1 MQHDATACCQTKRA
15 KSQRTNRK
23 AAGTSGRI
31 LRVGNGVPDPPEQPH
46 AAQAGSHPIAD
57 VNGTNPQTRQ
67 HHHRP
72 LQSVHLDAV
81 EALEDR
87 MTINCRRLHTILV
100 AALADGKAGS
110 KHQKHNQQRNPGGEG
125 RRRQHGRNVF
135 GDQGAIAYRAI
146 VHRTQNLPPT
156 SNRPRPMPT
165 HPARAL
171 LHLLRPYRRRVFIAA
186 IALIIAAAAMLAVGQ
201 GLRAVIDKGFSA
213 GDPAWLDRALAAMFG
228 VIALLAAA
236 TYLRFYNVSWLG
248 ERVTADI
255 RRRVFDHLL
264 NLPPAWFEAGRTGE
278 VISRLTSDTTQ
289 IENVVGSSLS
299 IALRNGLLLIGGLVM
314 LFTTSLK
321 LTLLTL
327 AGVPLVVTP
336 IILFGRKVRKL
347 ARESQ
352 DRVAE
357 LGNRIDET
365 IHEIRIVQAYGHENA
380 DRREFGGLVEAS
392 FATARERVANRA
404 KLVAAVMVLVF
415 GAIAFILWV
424 GGHDVLAGKLTAG
437 ELSAFVFYAAI
448 VAGSVGALSEVWG
461 ELQRAAGATE
471 RLMEILASRPAI
483 LAPAVPQPFP
493 EPSRGEIVLD
503 QVRFHYPTRQDVPAL
518 DDFCLTVNP
527 GETVALV
534 GPSGSGKSTVF
545 QLLLRFYDP
554 EAGVLRI
561 DGVPLQNADPLALR
575 QRIALVS
582 QEAVI
587 FAGSVADNVRYA
599 RPEASLDEVR
609 AACAAAFADEFID
622 KLPEGYATDLGE
634 RGVRLSGGQRQR
646 IAIARA
652 ILADRPILLLD
663 EATSALDAESERM
676 VQTALDGLMRQRT
689 TVVIAHRLATV
700 QKADRIVVMEN
711 GRIAQQGSHA
721 ELIASDGLY
730 ARLAR
735 LQFVA

>member
-1 MQHDATACCQTKRA
+1 
-15 KSQRTNRK
+15 
-23 AAGTSGRI
+23 
-31 LRVGNGVPDPPEQPH
+31 
-46 AAQAGSHPIAD
+46 
-57 VNGTNPQTRQ
+57 
-67 HHHRP
+67 
-72 LQSVHLDAV
+72 
-81 EALEDR
+81 
-87 MTINCRRLHTILV
+87 
-100 AALADGKAGS
+100 
-110 KHQKHNQQRNPGGEG
+110 
-125 RRRQHGRNVF
+125 
-135 GDQGAIAYRAI
+135 
-146 VHRTQNLPPT
+146 
-156 SNRPRPMPT
+156 MPT

-171 LHLLRPYRRRVFIAA
+171 LHLLAPYRQRVIIAA
-186 IALIIAAAAMLAVGQ
+186 IALVLAAAAMLAVGQ
-201 GLRAVIDKGFSA
+201 GLRTVIDKGFSA
-213 GDPAWLDRALAAMFG
+213 GDPAWLDRSLAAMFG
-228 VIALLAAA
+228 VIVLLAVA

-264 NLPPAWFEAGRTGE
+264 SLPPAWFEAGRTGE

-299 IALRNGLLLIGGLVM
+299 IALRNALLLMGGLVM
-314 LFTTSLK
+314 LFTTSIK

-336 IILFGRKVRKL
+336 IVVFGRKVRRL

-365 IHEIRIVQAYGHENA
+365 IHEIRIVQAYGHEDA
-380 DRREFGGLVEAS
+380 DRQDFGRRVEDS
-392 FATARERVANRA
+392 FATARQRVASRA
-404 KLVAAVMVLVF
+404 KLVAAVLLLVF

-424 GGHDVLAGKLTAG
+424 GGHDVLAGRLSAG

-448 VAGSVGALSEVWG
+448 VAGSIGALSEVWG

-471 RLMEILASRPAI
+471 RLMEILATAPAI
-483 LAPAVPQPFP
+483 QAPANPRPFP
-493 EPSRGEIVLD
+493 TPARGAIAVD
-503 QVRFHYPTRQDVPAL
+503 GVRFHYPSRPDTPAL
-518 DDFCLTVNP
+518 DDFSLAVQP

-554 EAGVLRI
+554 EAGQLSI
-561 DGVPLQNADPLALR
+561 DGVPLAEADPLALR
-575 QRIALVS
+575 RHIALVS

-587 FAGSVADNVRYA
+587 FAASVADNVRYA
-599 RPEASLDEVR
+599 RPEASFDEVQ
-609 AACAAAFADEFID
+609 AACRAAFADEFIAD
-622 KLPEGYATDLGE
+622 LPQGYDTDLGE

-652 ILADRPILLLD
+652 ILANRPVLLLD

-676 VQTALDGLMRQRT
+676 VQQALDGLMRQRT

-700 QKADRIVVMEN
+700 QKADRIVVMDG
-711 GRIAQQGSHA
+711 GRIVQQGSHA
-721 ELIASDGLY
+721 DLIAADGLY

>member
-1 MQHDATACCQTKRA
+1 
-15 KSQRTNRK
+15 
-23 AAGTSGRI
+23 
-31 LRVGNGVPDPPEQPH
+31 
-46 AAQAGSHPIAD
+46 
-57 VNGTNPQTRQ
+57 
-67 HHHRP
+67 
-72 LQSVHLDAV
+72 
-81 EALEDR
+81 
-87 MTINCRRLHTILV
+87 
-100 AALADGKAGS
+100 
-110 KHQKHNQQRNPGGEG
+110 
-125 RRRQHGRNVF
+125 
-135 GDQGAIAYRAI
+135 
-146 VHRTQNLPPT
+146 
-156 SNRPRPMPT
+156 MPT

-171 LHLLRPYRRRVFIAA
+171 FQLLRPYRRRVFIAA
-186 IALIIAAAAMLAVGQ
+186 IALVVAAAAMLAVGQ

-213 GDPAWLDRALAAMFG
+213 GDPAWLDRTLAAMFG

-264 NLPPAWFEAGRTGE
+264 SLPPAWFEAGRTGE

-299 IALRNGLLLIGGLVM
+299 IALRNALLLIGGLVM

-365 IHEIRIVQAYGHENA
+365 IHEIRIVQAYGHEDA
-380 DRREFGGLVEAS
+380 DRRDFGNLVEAS

-424 GGHDVLAGKLTAG
+424 GGHDVLAGTLTAG

-471 RLMEILASRPAI
+471 RLMEILASQPAI
-483 LAPAVPQPFP
+483 LAPPVPQPLP
-493 EPSRGEIVLD
+493 EPARGEIVLE
-503 QVRFHYPTRQDVPAL
+503 QVRFHYPTRPDVPAL

-575 QRIALVS
+575 RRIALVS

-587 FAGSVADNVRYA
+587 FAASVADNVRYA
-599 RPEASLDEVR
+599 RPEASLDDVR

-622 KLPEGYATDLGE
+622 KLPEGYATDLWE

-652 ILADRPILLLD
+652 ILAARPILLLD

-676 VQTALDGLMRQRT
+676 VQSALDGLMRQRT
-689 TVVIAHRLATV
+689 TLVIAHRLATV
-700 QKADRIVVMEN
+700 QKADRIVVMED
-711 GRIAQQGSHA
+711 GRIVQQGSHA

>member
-1 MQHDATACCQTKRA
+1 M
-15 KSQRTNRK
+15 
-23 AAGTSGRI
+23 
-31 LRVGNGVPDPPEQPH
+31 
-46 AAQAGSHPIAD
+46 
-57 VNGTNPQTRQ
+57 
-67 HHHRP
+67 
-72 LQSVHLDAV
+72 
-81 EALEDR
+81 
-87 MTINCRRLHTILV
+87 
-100 AALADGKAGS
+100 
-110 KHQKHNQQRNPGGEG
+110 
-125 RRRQHGRNVF
+125 
-135 GDQGAIAYRAI
+135 
-146 VHRTQNLPPT
+146 
-156 SNRPRPMPT
+156 
-165 HPARAL
+165 
-171 LHLLRPYRRRVFIAA
+171 LHLLAPYRRRVLIAA
-186 IALIIAAAAMLAVGQ
+186 LALVTAAGAMLAVGQ
-201 GLRAVIDKGFSA
+201 GLRMVIDQGFSA
-213 GDPAWLDRALAAMFG
+213 GNPDWLDRSLAAMFG

-248 ERVTADI
+248 ERITADL
-255 RRRVFDHLL
+255 RRKVFDHLL
-264 NLPPAWFEAGRTGE
+264 SLPPSWFEAGRTGE

-299 IALRNGLLLIGGLVM
+299 IALRNALLLIGGLVM

-336 IILFGRKVRKL
+336 IVLFGRRVRRL

-365 IHEIRIVQAYGHENA
+365 IHEIRIVQAYGHEAA
-380 DRREFGGLVEAS
+380 DRQDFARLVENS

-404 KLVAAVMVLVF
+404 RLVAAVMVLVF
-415 GAIAFILWV
+415 GAIAFILWI
-424 GGHDVLAGKLTAG
+424 GGHDVLAGRLSAG

-471 RLMEILASRPAI
+471 RLTEILATRPAI
-483 LAPAVPQPFP
+483 QAPAAPCAFP
-493 EPSRGEIVLD
+493 LPARGEIELD
-503 QVRFHYPTRQDVPAL
+503 TVRFRYPTRPDTPAL
-518 DDFCLTVNP
+518 DNFSLKVRA

-554 EAGVLRI
+554 EHGSVRI
-561 DGVPLQNADPLALR
+561 DGVPLADADPADLR
-575 QRIALVS
+575 SRIALVS

-587 FAGSVADNVRYA
+587 FAASVADNVRYA
-599 RPEASLDEVR
+599 RPEASLDEVK
-609 AACAAAFADEFID
+609 AACAAAFADEFITR
-622 KLPEGYATDLGE
+622 LPEGYDTDLGE

-676 VQTALDGLMRQRT
+676 VQQALDGLMRQRT
-689 TVVIAHRLATV
+689 TLAIAHRLATV
-700 QKADRIVVMEN
+700 QKADRIIVMEA
-711 GRIAQQGSHA
+711 GHVVQQGSHA
-721 ELIASDGLY
+721 ELIAGDGLY

-735 LQFVA
+735 LQFTA

>member
-1 MQHDATACCQTKRA
+1 
-15 KSQRTNRK
+15 
-23 AAGTSGRI
+23 
-31 LRVGNGVPDPPEQPH
+31 
-46 AAQAGSHPIAD
+46 
-57 VNGTNPQTRQ
+57 
-67 HHHRP
+67 
-72 LQSVHLDAV
+72 
-81 EALEDR
+81 
-87 MTINCRRLHTILV
+87 
-100 AALADGKAGS
+100 
-110 KHQKHNQQRNPGGEG
+110 
-125 RRRQHGRNVF
+125 
-135 GDQGAIAYRAI
+135 
-146 VHRTQNLPPT
+146 
-156 SNRPRPMPT
+156 MPT

-171 LHLLRPYRRRVFIAA
+171 LHLLAPYRQRVIIAA
-186 IALIIAAAAMLAVGQ
+186 IALVLAAGAMLAVGQ
-201 GLRAVIDKGFSA
+201 GLRTVIDKGFSA
-213 GDPAWLDRALAAMFG
+213 GDPAWLDRSLAAMFG
-228 VIALLAAA
+228 VIVLLAVA

-264 NLPPAWFEAGRTGE
+264 SLPPAWFEAGRTGE

-299 IALRNGLLLIGGLVM
+299 IALRNALLLVGGLVM
-314 LFTTSLK
+314 LFTTSIK

-336 IILFGRKVRKL
+336 IVVFGRKVRRL

-365 IHEIRIVQAYGHENA
+365 IHEIRIVQAYGHEDA
-380 DRREFGGLVEAS
+380 DRQDFGRRVEDS
-392 FATARERVANRA
+392 FATARQRVASRA
-404 KLVAAVMVLVF
+404 KLVAAVLLLVF

-424 GGHDVLAGKLTAG
+424 GGHDVLAGRLSAG

-448 VAGSVGALSEVWG
+448 VAGSIGALSEVWG

-471 RLMEILASRPAI
+471 RLMEILATAPAI
-483 LAPAVPQPFP
+483 QAPANPRPFP
-493 EPSRGEIVLD
+493 MPARGAIAID
-503 QVRFHYPTRQDVPAL
+503 GVRFHYPSRPDTPAL
-518 DDFCLTVNP
+518 DNFSLAVQP

-554 EAGVLRI
+554 ETGQLAI
-561 DGVPLQNADPLALR
+561 DGVPLAEADPLALR
-575 QRIALVS
+575 RHIALVS

-587 FAGSVADNVRYA
+587 FAASVADNVRYA
-599 RPEASLDEVR
+599 RPEASFDEVQ
-609 AACAAAFADEFID
+609 AACRAAFADEFIAG
-622 KLPEGYATDLGE
+622 LPQGYDTDLGE

-652 ILADRPILLLD
+652 ILANRPVLLLD

-676 VQTALDGLMRQRT
+676 VQQALDGLMRQRT

-700 QKADRIVVMEN
+700 QKADRIVVMDG
-711 GRIAQQGSHA
+711 GRIVQQGSHA
-721 ELIASDGLY
+721 DLIAADGLY

>member
-1 MQHDATACCQTKRA
+1 
-15 KSQRTNRK
+15 
-23 AAGTSGRI
+23 
-31 LRVGNGVPDPPEQPH
+31 
-46 AAQAGSHPIAD
+46 
-57 VNGTNPQTRQ
+57 
-67 HHHRP
+67 
-72 LQSVHLDAV
+72 
-81 EALEDR
+81 
-87 MTINCRRLHTILV
+87 
-100 AALADGKAGS
+100 
-110 KHQKHNQQRNPGGEG
+110 
-125 RRRQHGRNVF
+125 
-135 GDQGAIAYRAI
+135 
-146 VHRTQNLPPT
+146 
-156 SNRPRPMPT
+156 MPT

-171 LHLLRPYRRRVFIAA
+171 LHLLAPYRQRVLIAA
-186 IALIIAAAAMLAVGQ
+186 IALVLAAGAMLAVGQ
-201 GLRAVIDKGFSA
+201 GLRTVIDKGFSA
-213 GDPAWLDRALAAMFG
+213 GDPAWLDRSLAAMFG
-228 VIALLAAA
+228 VIVLLAVA

-264 NLPPAWFEAGRTGE
+264 SLPPAWFEAGRTGE

-299 IALRNGLLLIGGLVM
+299 IALRNALLLMGGLVM
-314 LFTTSLK
+314 LFTTSIK

-336 IILFGRKVRKL
+336 IVVFGRKVRRL

-365 IHEIRIVQAYGHENA
+365 IHEIRIVQAYGHEDA
-380 DRREFGGLVEAS
+380 DRQDFGRRVEDS
-392 FATARERVANRA
+392 FATARQRVASRA
-404 KLVAAVMVLVF
+404 KLVAAVLLLVF

-424 GGHDVLAGKLTAG
+424 GGHDVLAGRLSAG

-448 VAGSVGALSEVWG
+448 VAGSIGALSEVWG

-471 RLMEILASRPAI
+471 RLMEILATAPAI
-483 LAPAVPQPFP
+483 QAPARPRPFP
-493 EPSRGEIVLD
+493 TPARGAIAING
-503 QVRFHYPTRQDVPAL
+503 VRFHYPSRPDTPAL
-518 DDFCLTVNP
+518 NDFSLAVQP

-554 EAGVLRI
+554 ETGQLAI
-561 DGVPLQNADPLALR
+561 DGVPLAEADPLALR
-575 QRIALVS
+575 RHIALVS

-587 FAGSVADNVRYA
+587 FAASVADNVRYA
-599 RPEASLDEVR
+599 RPEASFDEVQ
-609 AACAAAFADEFID
+609 AACRAAFADEFIAG
-622 KLPEGYATDLGE
+622 LPQGYDTDLGE

-652 ILADRPILLLD
+652 ILADRPVLLLD

-676 VQTALDGLMRQRT
+676 VQQALDGLMRQRT

-700 QKADRIVVMEN
+700 QKADRIVVMDG
-711 GRIAQQGSHA
+711 GRIVQQGSHA
-721 ELIASDGLY
+721 DLIAADGLY

>member
-1 MQHDATACCQTKRA
+1 
-15 KSQRTNRK
+15 
-23 AAGTSGRI
+23 
-31 LRVGNGVPDPPEQPH
+31 
-46 AAQAGSHPIAD
+46 
-57 VNGTNPQTRQ
+57 
-67 HHHRP
+67 
-72 LQSVHLDAV
+72 
-81 EALEDR
+81 
-87 MTINCRRLHTILV
+87 
-100 AALADGKAGS
+100 
-110 KHQKHNQQRNPGGEG
+110 
-125 RRRQHGRNVF
+125 
-135 GDQGAIAYRAI
+135 
-146 VHRTQNLPPT
+146 
-156 SNRPRPMPT
+156 MPT

-171 LHLLRPYRRRVFIAA
+171 LHLLAPYRQRVIIAA
-186 IALIIAAAAMLAVGQ
+186 IALVLAAGAMLAVGQ
-201 GLRAVIDKGFSA
+201 GLRTVIDKGFSA
-213 GDPAWLDRALAAMFG
+213 GDPAWLDRSLAAMFG
-228 VIALLAAA
+228 VIVLLAVA

-264 NLPPAWFEAGRTGE
+264 SLPPAWFEAGRTGE

-299 IALRNGLLLIGGLVM
+299 IALRNALLLMGGLVM
-314 LFTTSLK
+314 LFTTSIK

-327 AGVPLVVTP
+327 AGGPLVVTP
-336 IILFGRKVRKL
+336 IVVFGRKVRRL

-365 IHEIRIVQAYGHENA
+365 IHEIRIVQAYGHEDA
-380 DRREFGGLVEAS
+380 DRQDFGRRVEDS
-392 FATARERVANRA
+392 FATARQRVASRA
-404 KLVAAVMVLVF
+404 KLVAAVLLLVF

-424 GGHDVLAGKLTAG
+424 GGHDVLAGRLSAG

-448 VAGSVGALSEVWG
+448 VAGSIGALSEVWG

-471 RLMEILASRPAI
+471 RLMEILATAPAI
-483 LAPAVPQPFP
+483 QAPARPRPFP
-493 EPSRGEIVLD
+493 TPARGAIAING
-503 QVRFHYPTRQDVPAL
+503 VRFHYPSRPDTPAL
-518 DDFCLTVNP
+518 NDFSLAVQP

-554 EAGVLRI
+554 ETGQLAI
-561 DGVPLQNADPLALR
+561 DGVPLAEADPLALR
-575 QRIALVS
+575 RHIALVS

-587 FAGSVADNVRYA
+587 FAASVADNVRYA
-599 RPEASLDEVR
+599 RPEASFDEVQ
-609 AACAAAFADEFID
+609 AACRAAFADEFIAG
-622 KLPEGYATDLGE
+622 LPQGYDTDLGE

-652 ILADRPILLLD
+652 ILADRPVLLLD

-676 VQTALDGLMRQRT
+676 VQQALDGLMRQRT

-700 QKADRIVVMEN
+700 QKADRIVVMDG
-711 GRIAQQGSHA
+711 GRIVQQGSHA
-721 ELIASDGLY
+721 DLIAADGLY

>member
-1 MQHDATACCQTKRA
+1 
-15 KSQRTNRK
+15 
-23 AAGTSGRI
+23 
-31 LRVGNGVPDPPEQPH
+31 
-46 AAQAGSHPIAD
+46 
-57 VNGTNPQTRQ
+57 
-67 HHHRP
+67 
-72 LQSVHLDAV
+72 
-81 EALEDR
+81 
-87 MTINCRRLHTILV
+87 
-100 AALADGKAGS
+100 
-110 KHQKHNQQRNPGGEG
+110 
-125 RRRQHGRNVF
+125 
-135 GDQGAIAYRAI
+135 
-146 VHRTQNLPPT
+146 
-156 SNRPRPMPT
+156 MPS

-171 LHLLRPYRRRVFIAA
+171 LDLLAPYRRRVLIAA
-186 IALIIAAAAMLAVGQ
+186 LALVTAAGAMLAVGQ
-201 GLRAVIDKGFSA
+201 GLRMVIDQGFSA
-213 GDPAWLDRALAAMFG
+213 GDPDWLDRSLAAMFG

-248 ERVTADI
+248 ERVTADL
-255 RRRVFDHLL
+255 RRKVFDHLL
-264 NLPPAWFEAGRTGE
+264 SLPPSWFEAGRTGE

-299 IALRNGLLLIGGLVM
+299 IALRNALLLVGGLVM

-336 IILFGRKVRKL
+336 IVLFGRRVRKL

-365 IHEIRIVQAYGHENA
+365 IHEIRIVQAYGHEAA
-380 DRREFGGLVEAS
+380 DRRDFGQLVENS
-392 FATARERVANRA
+392 FATARQRVANRA
-404 KLVAAVMVLVF
+404 RLVAAVMVLVF
-415 GAIAFILWV
+415 GAIAFILWI
-424 GGHDVLAGKLTAG
+424 GGHDVLAGRLSAG

-471 RLMEILASRPAI
+471 RLTEILATRPAI
-483 LAPAVPQPFP
+483 QAPAVPRAFP
-493 EPSRGEIVLD
+493 LPARGEIELET
-503 QVRFHYPTRQDVPAL
+503 VRFRYPTRTDTPAL
-518 DDFCLTVNP
+518 DDFSLKVGA

-554 EAGVLRI
+554 EHGSLRI
-561 DGVPLQNADPLALR
+561 DGVPLAEADPAALR
-575 QRIALVS
+575 SRIALVS

-587 FAGSVADNVRYA
+587 FAASVTDNVRYA
-599 RPEASLDEVR
+599 RPEASLDEVK
-609 AACAAAFADEFID
+609 AACAAAFADEFIIR
-622 KLPEGYATDLGE
+622 LPEGYDTDLGE

-676 VQTALDGLMRQRT
+676 VQQALDGLMRQRT
-689 TVVIAHRLATV
+689 TLAIAHRLATV
-700 QKADRIVVMEN
+700 QKADRIIVMEA
-711 GRIAQQGSHA
+711 GQVVQQGTHA
-721 ELIASDGLY
+721 ELIARDGLY

-735 LQFVA
+735 LQFAA